1 MKRFKLTL
9 EYDGTDFVG
18 WQRQLNGLS
27 VQQVIEEAAFAYC
40 QTKIVVHGAGRTDAG
55 VHALAQVAH
64 IDSPR
69 DDDGRKVR
77 DALNALMRPHPIAV
91 ITAEHVA
98 DDSERQNAKPRRRLR
113 LFMLSM
119 SCGLVTL

>member
-77 DALNALMRPHPIAV
+77 DALNALIQPLPVFVQTNNQIVHAR
-91 ITAEHVA
+91 
-98 DDSERQNAKPRRRLR
+98 
-113 LFMLSM
+113 
-119 SCGLVTL
+119 